1 MRCPSCGAMETRVIE
16 TRTADEGR
24 VVRRRRE
31 CPECSNRFTTYEK
44 AEEKRTLRVIK
55 KDGSRETFGRDKI
68 IRGIGRACEKL
79 PVSLEQ
85 IEDLASKIEDDLK
98 GEGYGEVPV
107 SEIGRRVMEGLRK
120 INQVA
125 YVRFAS
131 VYREFTD
138 LQSFQQEIA
147 RLIGDKEGQK
157 NGGGN

>member
-31 CPECSNRFTTYEK
+31 CPECSSRFTTYEK

-98 GEGYGEVPV
+98 AEGYGEVSV

-138 LQSFQQEIA
+138 LQSFQHEIA
-147 RLIGDKEGQK
+147 RLIGEKEVSR
-157 NGGGN
+157 NGEKD